1 MGKVNNYELM
11 VSLNLSYSGSDIDT
25 ELKLIEDY
33 LEANVTELTKT
44 KIGRK
49 ALAYEINRKKFGFYM
64 VYNFKATG
72 EFAKYELERK
82 LNFNESILRYVVINE
97 DNRKVREVNVG
108 GKQVKID
115 YKDTELLNQF
125 TSEYNKILPRKVTK
139 LKEKYQKKVAKEVK
153 LARIMALMPFEATC
167 IEN

>member
-1 MGKVNNYELM
+1 MGKVSNYELM
-11 VSLNLSYSGSDIDT
+11 VSLNLSYSGSDIET
-25 ELKLIEDY
+25 ELKKIEDY
-33 LEANVTELTKT
+33 LTENVTDLKMN

-49 ALAYEINRKKFGFYM
+49 SLAYEINRKKFGFYM
-64 VYNFKATG
+64 IYNFKAAG

-82 LNFNESILRYVVINE
+82 LNFNESILRYVMINE
-97 DNRKVREVNVG
+97 DNRKTREVNVG
-108 GKQVKID
+108 GKQVKLD

-139 LKEKYQKKVAKEVK
+139 LKEKEQKKLAREVK